1 MSFLTNSNML
11 LEDYHYAALNI
22 LWLYDNGKRTL
33 IFAFIELFPNE
44 YPKPI
49 NIQENSHSIKKT
61 KQRLFFARVI
71 DTAENILNWYSNI
84 LLGNIPHMF
93 WQNNEP
99 FELINY
105 EQEPIYPNFL
115 LSDNLPFLQDFV
127 GCVRC
132 HFLFEK
138 NFPEE
143 IRQLCLDEEN
153 VKWINDKFK
162 FNLSLY
168 YEYLGAICM
177 VAYNPLLRRVS
188 AKLTTNTNTKSES
201 VAFEIEPRCNMDIS
215 DLKLLYIEKRNLG
228 YKCFKEIS
236 LNNLYFIVDNTGE
249 VESIGYA
256 VTCPKRGL
264 LLWEGFHG
272 FMKSLSLNMNIVTGT
287 NKINVPTKNYDGIEE
302 TYETSRHSS
311 ETITIGENN
320 KTKTET
326 LSIKLLKSKRTREQK
341 NVAQNTQK
349 LFYENPKEATLFI
362 RGIIAKAQ
370 TRITIIDPYITA
382 RELFKFVL
390 SVNPTVKT
398 TIVTSSLVLK
408 GGKNKNQAQ
417 ILLTNIDNVSKNY
430 QIEAMVMLGK
440 EPAFHD
446 RFIFIDDE
454 VWVCGNSLSDIGKR
468 ASILIKSSAP
478 KEIQN
483 IYYSI
488 INKEQKITTLK
499 EWVEN
504 HEATNR

>member
-1 MSFLTNSNML
+1 MSFFINSNML
-11 LEDYHYAALNI
+11 LEDYKYAALNI

-49 NIQENSHSIKKT
+49 NIQENSHSVNKT
-61 KQRLFFARVI
+61 NKRLFFARII
-71 DTAENILNWYSNI
+71 DTVENILNWYSNI
-84 LLGNIPHMF
+84 SSGNVSHMF

-105 EQEPIYPNFL
+105 EQEPAYPDLL
-115 LSDNLPFLQDFV
+115 LSNNLPFLQDFV

-138 NFPEE
+138 DFSEE

-153 VKWINDKFK
+153 INWINDNFK
-162 FNLSLY
+162 FDLSLY
-168 YEYLGAICM
+168 SEYIGSICL
-177 VAYNPLLRRVS
+177 VAYNPLLRSVNT
-188 AKLTTNTNTKSES
+188 KLMTNTNTKSES
-201 VAFEIEPRCNMDIS
+201 VSFEIEPRYNVDIS

-228 YKCFKEIS
+228 YKCFKEVA
-236 LNNLYFIVDNTGE
+236 LNNLYFIIDNIGE
-249 VESIGYA
+249 VEAIGYA
-256 VTCPKRGL
+256 VICPKRGL

-272 FMKSLSLNMNIVTGT
+272 FMKSLSLSMNIVTGT

-302 TYETSRHSS
+302 TYETSRYSS

-326 LSIKLLKSKRTREQK
+326 LAIKLLKSKRTREQK
-341 NVAQNTQK
+341 NIAQNTQK
-349 LFYENPKEATLFI
+349 LFYENPKEATAFI
-362 RGIIAKAQ
+362 RSIIAKAQ
-370 TRITIIDPYITA
+370 TRITIIDPYITT

-390 SVNPTVKT
+390 SVNPSVKT
-398 TIVTSSLVLK
+398 TIITSSLVLK
-408 GGKNKNQAQ
+408 GGKNKNQAKT
-417 ILLTNIDNVSKNY
+417 LLKNIDNASKNY
-430 QIEAMVMLGK
+430 HIEAMVMLGR

-446 RFIFIDDE
+446 RFIFIDEE
-454 VWVCGNSLSDIGKR
+454 VWISGNSLADIGKR

-488 INKEQKITTLK
+488 INDKQKITTLK
-499 EWVEN
+499 EWIEN
-504 HEATNR
+504 HETAN